1 MLSLNAFANAAGEA
15 AGDTSQWWDH
25 WQFLSAGALFLF
37 AFLVRGSDDETP
49 ADRDPNGPAAGRV
62 AAQIQHN
69 NASSAVL
76 FAAAVTMLAW
86 GLGGG
91 GIALLVAVPAGI
103 WMAASFKSSDSAE
116 EAMGGYGI
124 AEQQWRR
131 DLQQAQM
138 NPIAQPD
145 PYAHL
150 RHLPID
156 LVPPPEPVVQAVP
169 EPHYTP
175 EQAAKLYRDQLSR
188 GGWAPR
194 PGSAIAAVM
203 GIDGQP
209 GPAQEAVLKVGRD
222 LGWGQ
227 VITDE
232 AGQQLW
238 EPWVRCVH
246 VVEISGGDARLFLQV
261 THASIDESTIRKH
274 LPALLRALKVLAGE
288 IDRDIASGALVLHV
302 TNEKPAAPATDAGP
316 TIDPNWS

>member
-1 MLSLNAFANAAGEA
+1 MLSLIA
-15 AGDTSQWWDH
+15 AGDAANTTSWWDH
-25 WQFLSAGALFLF
+25 WQLFSAGFFFVYGLILS
-37 AFLVRGSDDETP
+37 VGSGDSAP
-49 ADRDPNGPAAGRV
+49 AGRDPNGPAAGRV
-62 AAQIQHN
+62 VAEDEQGRSYAAT
-69 NASSAVL
+69 L
-76 FAAAVTMLAW
+76 FAAAAVMLAW

-91 GIALLVAVPAGI
+91 GIALLVAIPAGI

-116 EAMGGYGI
+116 EAMGGYNL

-131 DLQQAQM
+131 DQQQAQM